1 MTTQDPV
8 RQQALVVPDK
18 AERVR
23 NFHRSTLHA
32 LQELV
37 QAAGL
42 QHPNELSA
50 HHIVRRVTDTE
61 VRLLSNLIMRMEPG
75 VLLGDIDK
83 QHKVF
88 KDYWPLA
95 NANSFRAENKTLQ
108 PA

>member
-1 MTTQDPV
+1 MTTQDPQ

-42 QHPNELSA
+42 QHPSELSA

-61 VRLLSNLIMRMEPG
+61 VRLLSKLIMRMAPG
-75 VLLGDIDK
+75 MLLSDLDK

-95 NANSFRAENKTLQ
+95 DENSFRAANKVLQ
-108 PA
+108 AA